1 MTDDRVTFSQKVGR
15 SVIVAGLVLAAF
27 LVGGALGNWN
37 PFGGGRAYEEIGP
50 TVVDSVKAISQ
61 LATVE
66 MVEYTTIE
74 KGNDR
79 GWLNWA
85 KGDRIFMFAA
95 ARIGAGVDL
104 SRMGVDSFQVDEDT
118 GDVTVRLPSPQILFV
133 EVDNNATRVFDRDT
147 GFFTSGDPRL
157 ESDARA
163 AAEDVLVQSAL
174 DRGILQIAEDNAET
188 ALREFL
194 AGLGYERI
202 TFEKVLTP

>member
-1 MTDDRVTFSQKVGR
+1 MTDDRATVSQKVGR
-15 SVIVAGLVLAAF
+15 TVIIGGLVLGAF
-27 LVGGALGNWN
+27 LIGGALGNWN
-37 PFGGGRAYEEIGP
+37 PFGGGTPYENIGP
-50 TVVDSVKAISQ
+50 TVVDSVRAISQ

-85 KGDRIFMFAA
+85 QGDRIFMFAV

-104 SRMGVDSFQVDEDT
+104 GRMGVESFVVDEET
-118 GDVTVRLPSPQILFV
+118 GDVTVRLPTPQILFV
-133 EVDNNATRVFDRDT
+133 EVDNSATQVYDRDT
-147 GFFTSGDPRL
+147 GIFTGGDPRL

-163 AAEDVLVQSAL
+163 AAEDVLVQAAL
-174 DRGILQIAEDNAET
+174 ERGILQIAEDNAET
-188 ALREFL
+188 ALRQFL
-194 AGLGYERI
+194 TGLGYERI

>member
-15 SVIVAGLVLAAF
+15 AVIVAGLVLGAF
-27 LVGGALGNWN
+27 LIGGTFGNWS
-37 PFGGGRAYEEIGP
+37 PFGGGNDYETVGP
-50 TVVDSVKAISQ
+50 TVVDSVRAISQ

-85 KGDRIFMFAA
+85 RGDRIFMFAV

-104 SRMGVDSFQVDEDT
+104 ELMGTDSFEVDEET
-118 GDVTVRLPSPQILFV
+118 GEVTVRLPTPEILFV
-133 EVDNNATRVFDRDT
+133 EVDSEATRVYDRDT
-147 GFFTSGDPRL
+147 GIFTGGDPRL

-163 AAEDVLVQSAL
+163 AAEDVLVQAAL
-174 DRGILQIAEDNAET
+174 DHGILQVAEDNAET

-194 AGLGYERI
+194 LGLGYERVV
-202 TFEKVLTP
+202 FERVLTP